1 MIYEFV
7 SYDNPTFLAF
17 SIERV
22 LLRDSENDLQGTYT
36 VKFNEKDWGKYAT
49 YKMILPR
56 VRLFGQVHRKQFALL
71 TVIANDLFA
80 VFPRGK

>member
-49 YKMILPR
+49 YKMILPESE
-56 VRLFGQVHRKQFALL
+56 VIWTSSPKTICFAYCY
-71 TVIANDLFA
+71 
-80 VFPRGK
+80 R